1 MCGALDKDQP
11 YTKISIR
18 QAMKVLIVFWDT
30 VTQKMFM
37 NCFKKAGIT
46 SEAQRAALASS
57 NSLFKDF
64 QESLDALKAADSD
77 MAPEG
82 LPLKTF

>member
-1 MCGALDKDQP
+1 MLYCILIFLYKKK
-11 YTKISIR
+11 TK
-18 QAMKVLIVFWDT
+18 
-30 VTQKMFM
+30 
-37 NCFKKAGIT
+37 T
-46 SEAQRAALASS
+46 SAAQRAALASS

-77 MAPEG
+77 MVPEG

>member
-1 MCGALDKDQP
+1 MS
-11 YTKISIR
+11 YE
-18 QAMKVLIVFWDT
+18 T
-30 VTQKMFM
+30 VM
-37 NCFKKAGIT
+37 NCFNKAGIT

-77 MAPEG
+77 MVPEG

>member
-1 MCGALDKDQP
+1 MLYC
-11 YTKISIR
+11 I
-18 QAMKVLIVFWDT
+18 LIFLYI
-30 VTQKMFM
+30 
-37 NCFKKAGIT
+37 KKKKT

-64 QESLDALKAADSD
+64 QESLDALKAGDSD
-77 MAPEG
+77 MVAEG